1 MKDANLAG
9 ESLQCKAIRSAAVR
23 AFGLTSDV
31 EQVNGKSAISTMNVS
46 PLVVLS
52 LCFATALFGQDSG
65 APVITVHKG
74 TSQQVEVKEIS
85 GQAGREATS
94 ILKSDIQLS
103 GALYPA
109 NAATAT
115 ITVSGTAS
123 AGSFNGLATEKSG
136 GIVLQKSYPGET
148 RHAVHQFTNDL
159 IETVTG
165 QKGIALS
172 KVAFVADRSGH
183 KEIYTCDYDGARTLQ
198 LTHDGA
204 ISVSPAL
211 SADGRRLAYTG
222 YQSGYA
228 DIYLVD
234 LTSGARNRI
243 IKFPGTNSGA
253 AISPD
258 GTRIA
263 CTMSKDGN
271 PEIYV
276 TGINGDSPRRLTRSR
291 GVESSPT
298 WSPDGTEI
306 VYSSDEKGGPQLYR
320 ISSQGGSSR
329 LLPTGFGYNTQPNW
343 SADGRKIAFNIRSGG
358 GFQVAILDFDSGS
371 TRVAV
376 ANGGNPVWGP
386 DSRHIILPR
395 GTGLYLF
402 DTVTGRET
410 RLVSDLGQISE
421 PTWSR

>member
-1 MKDANLAG
+1 MGTN
-9 ESLQCKAIRSAAVR
+9 
-23 AFGLTSDV
+23 
-31 EQVNGKSAISTMNVS
+31 AISTMNV
-46 PLVVLS
+46 LVLAVFSLFLS
-52 LCFATALFGQDSG
+52 TALFGEDPG
-65 APVITVHKG
+65 GTVITVRKG
-74 TSQQVEVKEIS
+74 TSQQVEIKEI
-85 GQAGREATS
+85 GGPAGVAATS
-94 ILKSDIQLS
+94 VLKNDIQLS
-103 GALYPA
+103 GSLSLGDAS
-109 NAATAT
+109 TAT

-136 GIVLQKSYPGET
+136 SIVLQKSYSGET
-148 RHAVHQFTNDL
+148 RHTVHQFTNDL

-172 KVAFVADRSGH
+172 KVAFVADRTGH

-243 IKFPGTNSGA
+243 IKYPGTNSGA
-253 AISPD
+253 AFSPD

-298 WSPDGTEI
+298 WSPSGSEI
-306 VYSSDEKGGPQLYR
+306 IYSSDERGGPQLYR
-320 ISSQGGSSR
+320 IPSEGGSGR
-329 LLPTGFGYNTQPNW
+329 LLSTGFGYNTQPNW
-343 SADGRKIAFNIRSGG
+343 SADGHKVTFNVRSGG
-358 GFQVAILDFDSGS
+358 GFQVAILELDAGP
-371 TRVAV
+371 THVAV
-376 ANGGNPVWGP
+376 ADGGNPVWGP
-386 DSRHIILPR
+386 DSRHIIFSR
-395 GTGLYLF
+395 GNGLYLF

>member
-1 MKDANLAG
+1 MGTN
-9 ESLQCKAIRSAAVR
+9 
-23 AFGLTSDV
+23 
-31 EQVNGKSAISTMNVS
+31 AISTMNVS
-46 PLVVLS
+46 ALAVFS
-52 LCFATALFGQDSG
+52 LCLTTTLLGEDSSG
-65 APVITVHKG
+65 PVITVRKG
-74 TSQQVEVKEIS
+74 TSQQVEIKEI
-85 GQAGREATS
+85 AGSAGSAATS
-94 ILKSDIQLS
+94 VLKNDIQLS
-103 GALYPA
+103 GGLSLGDS
-109 NAATAT
+109 AAAT

-123 AGSFNGLATEKSG
+123 TGSFNGLATEKSG
-136 GIVLQKSYPGET
+136 GVVLQKSYSGET
-148 RHAVHQFTNDL
+148 RRAVHQFTNDL
-159 IETVTG
+159 VETLTG

-172 KVAFVADRSGH
+172 EVAFVADRTGH

-211 SADGRRLAYTG
+211 APDARRLAYTG

-234 LTSGARNRI
+234 LTTGARNRI

-253 AISPD
+253 AFSPD
-258 GTRIA
+258 GSRIA

-276 TGINGDSPRRLTRSR
+276 TGVSGDVPRRLTRGR

-298 WSPDGTEI
+298 WSPNGSEI
-306 VYSSDEKGGPQLYR
+306 IYSSDEKGGPQLYR
-320 ISSQGGSSR
+320 IPSEWGTGR
-329 LLPTGFGYNTQPNW
+329 LLSTGFGYNTQPNW
-343 SADGRKIAFNIRSGG
+343 SADGRKVVFNVRSGG

-371 TRVAV
+371 TRVVV
-376 ANGGNPVWGP
+376 ADGGNPVWGP
-386 DSRHIILPR
+386 DSRHLIFSR

>member
-1 MKDANLAG
+1 MSTNA
-9 ESLQCKAIRSAAVR
+9 
-23 AFGLTSDV
+23 TS
-31 EQVNGKSAISTMNVS
+31 KMNVS
-46 PLVVLS
+46 ALAIFS
-52 LCFATALFGQDSG
+52 LCLVTTLLGEDSSG
-65 APVITVHKG
+65 PVITVRKG
-74 TSQQVEVKEIS
+74 TSQQVEIKAIGGPQGAAASSV
-85 GQAGREATS
+85 
-94 ILKSDIQLS
+94 LKNDIELS
-103 GALYPA
+103 GALA
-109 NAATAT
+109 LGDATSST
-115 ITVSGTAS
+115 IIVSGTA
-123 AGSFNGLATEKSG
+123 ATGSFDALATDKSG
-136 GIVLQKSYPGET
+136 GVLLKKNYSGET
-148 RHAVHQFTNDL
+148 RQTVHQFTNDL

-172 KVAFVADRSGH
+172 RVAFVADRTGH
-183 KEIYTCDYDGARTLQ
+183 KEIYTCDYDGGGALQ

-211 SADGRRLAYTG
+211 SEDGRRLAYTG

-258 GTRIA
+258 GTRIG

-306 VYSSDEKGGPQLYR
+306 IYSSDEKGGPQLYR
-320 ISSQGGSSR
+320 ISSQGGTGR
-329 LLPTGFGYNTQPNW
+329 LLSTGFGYNTQPNW
-343 SADGRKIAFNIRSGG
+343 SADGRKVAFNVRSGG
-358 GFQVAILDFDSGS
+358 GFQVAILDLDSGS
-371 TRVAV
+371 TRVAI
-376 ANGGNPVWGP
+376 ADGGNPVWGP
-386 DSRHIILPR
+386 DSRHIIFSR
-395 GTGLYLF
+395 GSGLYLF
-402 DTVTGRET
+402 DTVSGRET

>member
-1 MKDANLAG
+1 
-9 ESLQCKAIRSAAVR
+9 
-23 AFGLTSDV
+23 
-31 EQVNGKSAISTMNVS
+31 MNVS
-46 PLVVLS
+46 ALAVFS
-52 LCFATALFGQDSG
+52 LCLATTLFGEDSG
-65 APVITVHKG
+65 GPVITVRKG
-74 TSQQVEVKEIS
+74 TSQQVEIKEIS
-85 GQAGREATS
+85 GPAGGAATS
-94 ILKSDIQLS
+94 VLKNDILLS
-103 GALYPA
+103 GILSLGDSAS
-109 NAATAT
+109 AT

-136 GIVLQKSYPGET
+136 GVVLKKNYSGET
-148 RHAVHQFTNDL
+148 RHAIHQFTNDL

-172 KVAFVADRSGH
+172 KVAFVADRTGH

-198 LTHDGA
+198 LTHDGV

-271 PEIYV
+271 PSIYV

-298 WSPDGTEI
+298 WSPNGSELI
-306 VYSSDEKGGPQLYR
+306 YSSDEKGGPQLYR
-320 ISSQGGSSR
+320 ISSEGGPGR
-329 LLPTGFGYNTQPNW
+329 LLSTGFGYNTQPNW
-343 SADGRKIAFNIRSGG
+343 SADGKKIAFNVRSGG
-358 GFQVAILDFDSGS
+358 GFQVAILDLNSGS
-371 TRVAV
+371 THVAV
-376 ANGGNPVWGP
+376 ADGENPVWGP
-386 DSRHIILPR
+386 DSRHLVFSR
-395 GTGLYLF
+395 ATGLYLF
-402 DTVTGRET
+402 DIVTGRET

>member
-1 MKDANLAG
+1 MGTN
-9 ESLQCKAIRSAAVR
+9 
-23 AFGLTSDV
+23 
-31 EQVNGKSAISTMNVS
+31 AISTMKAS
-46 PLVVLS
+46 
-52 LCFATALFGQDSG
+52 ALAVFSFCLTTTLLGADSSG
-65 APVITVHKG
+65 PVITVRKG
-74 TSQQVEVKEIS
+74 TSQQVEIKEIGGS
-85 GQAGREATS
+85 AGSAATNV
-94 ILKSDIQLS
+94 LKNDIQLS
-103 GALYPA
+103 GGLSLGDS
-109 NAATAT
+109 AAAT

-123 AGSFNGLATEKSG
+123 TGSFNGLATEKSG
-136 GIVLQKSYPGET
+136 GVVLQKSYSGET
-148 RHAVHQFTNDL
+148 RRAVHQFTNDL
-159 IETVTG
+159 VETLTG

-172 KVAFVADRSGH
+172 EVAFVADRTGH

-211 SADGRRLAYTG
+211 APDGRRLAYTG

-234 LTSGARNRI
+234 LTTGARNRI

-253 AISPD
+253 AFSPD
-258 GTRIA
+258 GSRIA

-276 TGINGDSPRRLTRSR
+276 TGVSGDVPRRLTRGR

-298 WSPDGTEI
+298 WSPNGSEI
-306 VYSSDEKGGPQLYR
+306 IYSSDEKGGPQLYR
-320 ISSQGGSSR
+320 IPSQGGSGR
-329 LLPTGFGYNTQPNW
+329 LLSTGFGYNTQPNW
-343 SADGRKIAFNIRSGG
+343 SADGRKVVFNIRSGG
-358 GFQVAILDFDSGS
+358 GFQVAILDLDSGS
-371 TRVAV
+371 TRVVV
-376 ANGGNPVWGP
+376 ADGGNPVWGP
-386 DSRHIILPR
+386 DSRHLIFSR

>member
-1 MKDANLAG
+1 MGTN
-9 ESLQCKAIRSAAVR
+9 
-23 AFGLTSDV
+23 
-31 EQVNGKSAISTMNVS
+31 AISTMNVS
-46 PLVVLS
+46 ALAVFSLS
-52 LCFATALFGQDSG
+52 LATTLFSEDSNG
-65 APVITVHKG
+65 PVITVRKG
-74 TSQQVEVKEIS
+74 TSQQVEIKEI
-85 GQAGREATS
+85 GGPTGGAATS
-94 ILKSDIQLS
+94 VLKNDIQLS
-103 GALYPA
+103 GALSLGDT
-109 NAATAT
+109 ATAT
-115 ITVSGTAS
+115 ITVTGTAS
-123 AGSFNGLATEKSG
+123 PASFNGLATEKTG
-136 GIVLQKSYPGET
+136 GVVLQKSYSGET

-172 KVAFVADRSGH
+172 KVAFVSERTGH
-183 KEIYTCDYDGARTLQ
+183 KEIYTCDYDGARALQ
-198 LTHDGA
+198 LTRDGA
-204 ISVSPAL
+204 ISVSPGF

-234 LTSGARNRI
+234 LTNGARNRI

-258 GTRIA
+258 GSRIA
-263 CTMSKDGN
+263 CTLSKDGN

-298 WSPDGTEI
+298 WSPNGSEI
-306 VYSSDEKGGPQLYR
+306 IYSSDEKGGPQLYR
-320 ISSQGGSSR
+320 ISSAGGSGR
-329 LLPTGFGYNTQPNW
+329 LLSSGFGYNTQPNW
-343 SADGRKIAFNIRSGG
+343 SADGRRVAFNVRSGG
-358 GFQVAILDFDSGS
+358 GFQVAILDLDSGS
-371 TRVAV
+371 THVAV
-376 ANGGNPVWGP
+376 ADGENPVWGP
-386 DSRHIILPR
+386 DSRHIIFSR

>member
-1 MKDANLAG
+1 MGTN
-9 ESLQCKAIRSAAVR
+9 
-23 AFGLTSDV
+23 
-31 EQVNGKSAISTMNVS
+31 AISTMNVS
-46 PLVVLS
+46 ALAVFSLS
-52 LCFATALFGQDSG
+52 LATTLFSEDSNG
-65 APVITVHKG
+65 PVITVRKG
-74 TSQQVEVKEIS
+74 TSQQVEIKEI
-85 GQAGREATS
+85 GGPAGGAATGV
-94 ILKSDIQLS
+94 LKNDIQLS
-103 GALYPA
+103 GALSLGDT
-109 NAATAT
+109 ATAT
-115 ITVSGTAS
+115 IAVTGTAS
-123 AGSFNGLATEKSG
+123 PASFNGLATEKTG
-136 GIVLQKSYPGET
+136 GVVLQKSYSGET

-172 KVAFVADRSGH
+172 KVAFVADRTGH
-183 KEIYTCDYDGARTLQ
+183 KEIYTCDYDGARALQ

-211 SADGRRLAYTG
+211 SVDGRRLAYTG

-234 LTSGARNRI
+234 LTNGARNRI

-258 GTRIA
+258 GSRIA
-263 CTMSKDGN
+263 CTLSKDGN

-298 WSPDGTEI
+298 WSPNGSEI
-306 VYSSDEKGGPQLYR
+306 IYSSDEKGGPQLYR
-320 ISSQGGSSR
+320 ISSAGGSGR
-329 LLPTGFGYNTQPNW
+329 LLSTGFGYNTQPNW
-343 SADGRKIAFNIRSGG
+343 SADGRRVAFNVRSGG
-358 GFQVAILDFDSGS
+358 GFQVAILDLDSAS
-371 TRVAV
+371 THVAV
-376 ANGGNPVWGP
+376 ADGENPVWGP
-386 DSRHIILPR
+386 DSRHIIFSR